1 MSGNASMQNSTRRSA
16 DAAARAGARC
26 LYSGTPERPI
36 YADIVAASPSV
47 ARRTPV
53 VMVHGGCHT
62 GACYIATP
70 DGREGWAGRF
80 AREGHDVYCVDWP
93 GHGRSPACVDLP
105 NLATREIAES
115 IRVLLDA
122 IGPAV
127 LLAHSAGGPMAWW
140 IAETAPAS
148 VVALIGVA
156 PGAPANILPVL
167 PDDPDEVAKLRDDV
181 TLGCPVMMP
190 EDRPVVV
197 ADAFIRA
204 YWANAPRFPM
214 HAFPTY
220 ALSIVPE
227 SARLFN
233 ERFNIGGQGLA
244 IRDPANLTMP
254 KLIVTGDFDP
264 RHPRAMDKATAQYLG
279 AEHVWLPDRGIEGNG
294 HMPMIEDN
302 SDEIAAL
309 LLAWLHDLGL

>member
-1 MSGNASMQNSTRRSA
+1 MQNSMCRNA
-16 DAAARAGARC
+16 DTPARAGARC

-36 YADIVAASPSV
+36 YADIVAASPDV
-47 ARRTPV
+47 ARRHPV

-62 GACYIATP
+62 GASYIATP

-80 AREGHDVYCVDWP
+80 ARDGHDVYSIDWP
-93 GHGRSPACVDLP
+93 GHGRSPACADLP
-105 NLATREIAES
+105 KLTTREIAQS

-127 LLAHSAGGPMAWW
+127 LLVHSASGPMAWW
-140 IAETAPAS
+140 IAENAPAS
-148 VVALIGVA
+148 VAAVIGIA

-167 PDDPDEVAKLRDDV
+167 PDDPDEVAKLRDDMS
-181 TLGCPVMMP
+181 LGCPVMMP

-197 ADAFIRA
+197 GEAFIRA
-204 YWANAPRFPM
+204 YWANSPRFPAQ
-214 HAFPTY
+214 AFAAY
-220 ALSIVPE
+220 AHSIVAE

-254 KLIVTGDFDP
+254 KLIVTGDLDL
-264 RHPRAMDKATAQYLG
+264 RHPRTVDEATARYVG
-279 AEHVWLPDRGIEGNG
+279 AEFVWLPDHGIHGNG
-294 HMPMIEDN
+294 HMTMIEDN
-302 SDEIAAL
+302 SDEIAGL
-309 LLAWLHDLGL
+309 LLGWLHTKGL